1 LRGKRQPKNLGYL
14 GNLKKLPKENDRP
27 ICKNSP
33 NLVTLVATTLS
44 DLEHLNCNAA
54 NVSALT
60 SGQFLKERLSGNYES
75 RHQLS

>member
-27 ICKNSP
+27 MCENSP

-54 NVSALT
+54 NVSALMYLRAV
-60 SGQFLKERLSGNYES
+60 FKRKAKW
-75 RHQLS
+75 QL